1 MQEQELRLSFSG
13 KGSEYFGIWM
23 VNFLL
28 TVSTFG
34 IYSAWAKVR
43 RLQYFYRNTHLNE
56 ASFDYHGTAI
66 AILKGRLI
74 AVALFASYIIVGK
87 LMPIAGLGIGLLIA
101 LIMPYLLVISFRF
114 RLYNTS
120 YRGLR
125 FGFTGSIKSAYVTF
139 LLLPIATVFTLYTLA
154 PFTHQRVKAY
164 QHGNSRFGQS
174 AFSFHAGASSFYKI
188 YLFMLLQILA
198 LLGLFGLVIYKTLW
212 SSITN
217 IPKETIALIFV
228 GVYLA
233 LIFASLLL
241 VPYFM
246 SRIQNLIWNN
256 TQLGE
261 HHFRSTITARGL
273 AWIIFSNFFLVIIT
287 LGLFKPFADIRL
299 ARYRIEHMAM
309 LPAGNIDEFIAGEQ
323 QQVGATGTETAEI
336 FDVDIGF

>member
-1 MQEQELRLSFSG
+1 MHEQESKLSFSG

-56 ASFDYHGTAI
+56 ASFDYHGTPI

-212 SSITN
+212 SSIAN
-217 IPKETIALIFV
+217 IPKETIVLIFV

-309 LPAGNIDEFIAGEQ
+309 LPSGNIDEFIAGEQ